1 MGKRYL
7 LDTNICI
14 SMFKN
19 KHGVREK
26 ITQVGLDKCCISEIT
41 IAELFYGAAKSGNA
55 KHYEDV
61 AHVMQMFDVIPIY
74 SSLKLYGTIKSD
86 LERQGQRLDEFDL
99 LIGATALTNRMV
111 MVTSN
116 TKHFQ
121 RIPNIEIEDWAEE

>member
-1 MGKRYL
+1 MAKRYL

-19 KHGVREK
+19 KHGIREK
-26 ITQVGLDKCCISEIT
+26 IAQVGFDKCCVSEIT
-41 IAELFYGAAKSGNA
+41 IAELFYGAAKSNNV

-61 AHVMQMFDVIPIY
+61 AHVIRMFDVIPIY
-74 SSLKLYGTIKSD
+74 SSLKLYGTVKSE
-86 LERQGQRLDEFDL
+86 LERQGLRLDEFDL
-99 LIGATALTNRMV
+99 LIGTTAISNRMV

-121 RIPNIEIEDWAEE
+121 RIPNIELEDWSQ